1 MLAQW
6 MIEGETERDTM
17 AMDVARFGD
26 WIGPGYTLPKVIEN
40 YQKRFSVSYPNEELP
55 AARPMRTTPM
65 YDIFDTMGAVWGAQ
79 FGLEV
84 PNYFAQA
91 DEPRYET
98 PSFRRSTAWEATKR
112 EVMAVRDNVGIN
124 EVHNCLLYTSPSP
137 RDLSTSRM
145 PSSA

>member
-1 MLAQW
+1 MAGFSQGGGVGLILAQW

-79 FGLEV
+79 FEV
-84 PNYFAQA
+84 PNYFAHA

-98 PSFRRSTAWEATKR
+98 PSFVVQMRGRRPNTRLWPCAT
-112 EVMAVRDNVGIN
+112 MLD
-124 EVHNCLLYTSPSP
+124 
-137 RDLSTSRM
+137 
-145 PSSA
+145 